1 MKKKLLLLAS
11 IGIVVI
17 ALSGCGI
24 NADPANALT
33 AENVSGIWQTFLILP
48 MINVITFLNEL
59 TGSLGIAIIIATIAA
74 KLLVMPLMLK
84 SMNSTAKMQL
94 IQPQQQKIQQKYAGK
109 TDPESR
115 MKMNTEMQALFKEHS
130 VNPLAG
136 CLPMLIQM
144 PMMAAFFQAFSR
156 HPLIATTDP
165 SYFLGFNL
173 GMAGEM
179 PNVVLAAVVAGLMYA
194 GQIMMQKRT
203 MGQREPNAQMGA
215 MNPKMMS
222 LMMLPMFAFMV
233 YGSPLAM
240 GLYFLVSQIVM
251 LAQNFLIKR
260 PVKAN

>member
-1 MKKKLLLLAS
+1 MKRNLLVLAV
-11 IGIVVI
+11 IGIMVVV
-17 ALSGCGI
+17 LSGCGV

-33 AENVSGIWQTFLILP
+33 AENASGLWETFLILQ
-48 MINVITFLNEL
+48 MIKGITFLYEL
-59 TGSLGIAIIIATIAA
+59 IGSLGVAIIIATIAA

-84 SMNSTAKMQL
+84 SMNSTARMQL

-115 MKMNTEMQALFKEHS
+115 MKMNTEMQALFKEHG

-144 PMMAAFFQAFSR
+144 PMMMAFFQAFSR
-156 HPLIATTDP
+156 HPLIATYNP

-222 LMMLPMFAFMV
+222 LMMLPMFALMV

-240 GLYFLVSQIVM
+240 GLYFLVSQIMM
-251 LAQNFLIKR
+251 LAQNFGSLYFDS
-260 PVKAN
+260 